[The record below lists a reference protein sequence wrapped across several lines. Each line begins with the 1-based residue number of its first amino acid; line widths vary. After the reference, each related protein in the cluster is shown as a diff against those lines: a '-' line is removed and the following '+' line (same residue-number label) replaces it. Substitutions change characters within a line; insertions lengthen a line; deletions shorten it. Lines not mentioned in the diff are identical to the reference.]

1 MTLVR
6 PDHCAHAAACL
17 HGSSMVAVED
27 GQGLLE
33 IAKTMG
39 CQQVHLVGN
48 SGQVTWLATAA
59 RQLHSSETQG
69 HAVVLCVH
77 VQVTPEKYLQRCS
90 IVAPSGEECVLT
102 FNVVLQEALECQ

>member
-1 MTLVR
+1 MAKV
-6 PDHCAHAAACL
+6 
-17 HGSSMVAVED
+17 
-27 GQGLLE
+27 GLKLRKQ
-33 IAKTMG
+33 AG

-48 SGQVTWLATAA
+48 SGQVTLLATAA
-59 RQLHSSETQG
+59 RQPHSSKTQG
-69 HAVVLCVH
+69 HALVLCVH